1 MIAKLFETLGL
12 LCCHALRV
20 FLVNNMNNI
29 ADKYISSTWTK
40 DVKKKLCCFVHSF
53 KLNEESTHVL
63 RMSNLNLLWYKC
75 YDKVALTDN
84 GSKLAMDC
92 LRELSSM
99 LEKSSKDTNR
109 WKMLVKNVLKIPY
122 MMMIC
127 NLA

>member
-1 MIAKLFETLGL
+1 M
-12 LCCHALRV
+12 
-20 FLVNNMNNI
+20 NNMNNI

-40 DVKKKLCCFVHSF
+40 DAKKKLCCSVDSF
-53 KLNEESTHVL
+53 KLNEESTRVL